1 MKGMVKIETRLVS
14 FALGKIE
21 KMETTQTGDGGRY
34 NSGSDYTH
42 HLMRNSQNINAE
54 VKIKLLF
61 LTW

>member
-1 MKGMVKIETRLVS
+1 MKIETRLVF
-14 FALGKIE
+14 FARGKIE

-42 HLMRNSQNINAE
+42 HFMRNSPNVDVNAE

-61 LTW
+61 LTC